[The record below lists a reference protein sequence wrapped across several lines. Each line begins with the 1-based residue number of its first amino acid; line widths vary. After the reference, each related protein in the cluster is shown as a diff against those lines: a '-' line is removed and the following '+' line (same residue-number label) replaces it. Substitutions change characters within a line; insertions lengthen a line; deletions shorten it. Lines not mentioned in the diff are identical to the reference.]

1 MTTPSLHDLSCEE
14 VAKAVWAYLDAE
26 IDAERAA
33 RIRAH
38 LDTCAHCRDLYTFEG
53 TFLRTVARLLDA
65 PADDTASLR
74 SRIVHALAD
83 AGPTPQR

>member
-14 VAKAVWAYLDAE
+14 VARAVWAYLDGE

-38 LDTCAHCRDLYTFEG
+38 LQTCAHCRDLYTFEG
-53 TFLRTVARLLDA
+53 AFLRTVSRLLDE
-65 PADDTASLR
+65 PADNTVSLR
-74 SRIVHALAD
+74 SRIVRALTD
-83 AGPTPQR
+83 AGMGASR

>member
-1 MTTPSLHDLSCEE
+1 MTTPPLHDLSCEE
-14 VAKAVWAYLDAE
+14 VAKAVWMYLDAE

-53 TFLRTVARLLDA
+53 AFLRTVAELLDA

-83 AGPTPQR
+83 AGLTPQR